1 MLAQLKREWETKSLT
16 GKEINKHPRQIIH
29 SYVLFRWCSGSI
41 PVMEQQQP
49 FTIASLTLIN
59 WWIWWK
65 ILPRLHDI
73 SHFSNVHWKHME
85 GQQTALKTQQSQHVQ
100 TEIHALPA
108 SQISLLK
115 KRGFLS
121 QGGVWNEI
129 NIFPSAFSLVLF
141 LLFHIIHAA
150 VTRLFT
156 QPIGDIYESSLMS
169 SFGKSKYLWYNILS
183 RKPLPNSIIGWK
195 EDVKCPGHCCQTKWC
210 LNNALW
216 QETERNSVFWWLI

>member
-1 MLAQLKREWETKSLT
+1 MVLWQ
-16 GKEINKHPRQIIH
+16 HPSNGTAAAFH
-29 SYVLFRWCSGSI
+29 DCLPDSDKLVDL
-41 PVMEQQQP
+41 MEDTTQTAWYFP
-49 FTIASLTLIN
+49 L
-59 WWIWWK
+59 
-65 ILPRLHDI
+65 
-73 SHFSNVHWKHME
+73 SNVHWKHME

-100 TEIHALPA
+100 TEIHSLPA

-121 QGGVWNEI
+121 QGGKWNEI

-141 LLFHIIHAA
+141 LLFHVIHAA